1 MKSESEDEEIV
12 KIEKEYYIE
21 LYKKAPTNQDE
32 QETFLNKNEKEISND
47 WHPKLTKTFHEK
59 EIFQA
64 IKSMEENK
72 SPGKDGIPME
82 LCITF
87 WQILKIDFTE
97 LINYIFFV
105 KKELPDSMKTAIISM
120 IPKKDPNDTGIA
132 KWGPISLLCIDYKVI
147 TKVLANRLLPTLD
160 EVIPIEQ
167 SAAVPNRTIYN
178 NLFTIRDLIE
188 Y

>member
-1 MKSESEDEEIV
+1 MKTKRNPRNFFKRQNSITSLKNKHGKVKSEDEEVV

-32 QETFLNKNEKEISND
+32 QETFLDKNEKEISND

-72 SPGKDGIPME
+72 SPGQDGIPME
-82 LCITF
+82 LYITF

-105 KKELPDSMKTAIISM
+105 KKELQT
-120 IPKKDPNDTGIA
+120 
-132 KWGPISLLCIDYKVI
+132 
-147 TKVLANRLLPTLD
+147 
-160 EVIPIEQ
+160 Q
-167 SAAVPNRTIYN
+167 
-178 NLFTIRDLIE
+178 
-188 Y
+188 